1 MSNFAVLDLAYTHYD
16 AGIYICV
23 KTDIPCHLTLY
34 HTTSAPRRHRTSR
47 NQRGLTLPWGVYF
60 CFVSWTALEQEQAGD
75 TIYHLFNVYPW
86 MVLTT
91 KWFAFRGTINGEL
104 SPSVSALF
112 EHKHPS
118 GFPMEVDFRPYFPGD
133 LCTIALEVGAPC
145 PDHWKNVDDIIPD
158 DYDSYVEHFCPAG
171 SCEATD
177 LYKIE
182 RGRLEKIESVT
193 IVGRFMSFGTRS
205 TTRVLG
211 LGLKT
216 HDTIYYEALSAAPE
230 TWTDRSWHHTTN
242 PFTHQPWTQQE
253 LDTLQIGERL
263 RLARGVGWGQRGRCT
278 QVYAHIT
285 RGIICPP

>member
-23 KTDIPCHLTLY
+23 KTDIPCHLTCY

-60 CFVSWTALEQEQAGD
+60 CFVAWTTVEQEQEGD

-112 EHKHPS
+112 EHNHP
-118 GFPMEVDFRPYFPGD
+118 GGLPMEVDLRPYFPG
-133 LCTIALEVGAPC
+133 LFCTISNQIGDPC
-145 PDHWKNVDDIIPD
+145 PDHWKNVDDIVPD
-158 DYDSYVEHFCPAG
+158 EDETYIYEDESPGTFWRK
-171 SCEATD
+171 D

-182 RGRLEKIESVT
+182 TGRLEKIDNVT
-193 IVGRFMSFGTRS
+193 IIGRFRSFGTRP
-205 TTRVLG
+205 TTRVAALI
-211 LGLKT
+211 LAT
-216 HDTIYYEALSAAPE
+216 HDYLYTTATFAPPD
-230 TWTDRSWHHTTN
+230 TWRDHPWEHAVN
-242 PFTHQPWTQQE
+242 PFTLTAWTQAE
-253 LDTLQIGERL
+253 FDTLQIGVNL
-263 RLARGVGWGQRGRCT
+263 GMVRGVGWGQRGYCT
-278 QVYAHIT
+278 QIFARVR